1 MVQWIIELSQ
11 FDNEYKPRIAIKAQT
26 LAEFIAKFTFSDPD
40 PETEYWTVY
49 TDSSSITGLRGVDVI
64 MVSPEKDNLKYG
76 NQLQFLVTNNEEE
89 YEAILI
95 SLRVAKA
102 LETRNL
108 RLKTD
113 SKLIM

>member
-26 LAEFIAKFTFSDPD
+26 LAEFIAKFTFLDLD

-49 TDSSSITGLRGVDVI
+49 TDSSSVTGLRGVYVI
-64 MVSPEKDNLKYG
+64 MVSLEKDNLKYG
-76 NQLQFLVTNNEEE
+76 VQLQFLVTNNKEE

-95 SLRVAKA
+95 SLRVAKV
-102 LETRNL
+102 LGTRNL